1 VTYYASQP
9 IADYFS
15 LPAQLI
21 NEVVAIDYGSF
32 GYQADHRGPN
42 GAAYQL
48 RTFFILAHSPALFL
62 MPLEKLA
69 QFFKRAMAQ
78 GYELRRTGG
87 SETQVTVGFARPVL
101 RNHVAHISKPSS
113 ALFSKR
119 PEQRAFSTRD

>member
-1 VTYYASQP
+1 MLAPFLNSPDRIASCRRGFQPGPLLLPPHHNLRRFVTYYASQP

-78 GYELRRTGG
+78 GYELRRTAG
-87 SETQVTVGFARPVL
+87 SGPG
-101 RNHVAHISKPSS
+101 
-113 ALFSKR
+113 
-119 PEQRAFSTRD
+119 